1 MPVIGCLITAPEG
14 FAIQLSAFRK
24 AFGVIGLFLST
35 EKQRRFAA
43 ELPTGGVPKSPPFR
57 SGSAHAVG
65 RQGFQFIDRRSG
77 ARSRRHTGAAI
88 NGPTTND
95 SCS

>member
-1 MPVIGCLITAPEG
+1 MPVIGCLVTAPEG

-57 SGSAHAVG
+57 SGSARAVG
-65 RQGFQFIDRRSG
+65 KQGFQF
-77 ARSRRHTGAAI
+77 
-88 NGPTTND
+88 
-95 SCS
+95 